1 MSYCTI
7 VLMEENQVIHPAM
20 TFWREKKKKNTV
32 GGIALSGTK
41 CMSAF
46 KIRGKT
52 GLGVEGEHG
61 SPSPGLALPPQR
73 ISCHWLTT
81 VSSIRTMK
89 EDAKLLKLFLQYLPR
104 ANRESLRAGFPHS
117 RA

>member
-1 MSYCTI
+1 MSYCTV
-7 VLMEENQVIHPAM
+7 VLMEENLITLPAM
-20 TFWREKKKKNTV
+20 IFWREKKNTV
-32 GGIALSGTK
+32 GGIALLSGTK

-46 KIRGKT
+46 KIRGRM

-61 SPSPGLALPPQR
+61 SLSSGLALPPQR

-89 EDAKLLKLFLQYLPR
+89 EDAKLLKLFLQYFPR